1 MTIRKMLSLF
11 GKAGNHI
18 LPTGRVQ
25 KREQK
30 TERQERKKQT
40 TLSSFLPTASRGMSA
55 STVENYHTA
64 VRSFIRFGSGKD
76 IPLSGIDCH
85 LVARYERWLHEQ
97 GVCPNT
103 SSCYLRSLR
112 AIYNKASQ
120 HRQVKDRKP
129 FRNAFT
135 GNDRT
140 VKRSI
145 GAADIRRLH
154 VAELPTGSRLALARD
169 LFIFSFCAMGMP
181 FADMAQLR
189 RGQIKEGVLTYCR
202 RKTGRQ
208 VRVKIEGLM
217 QDILDRYARED
228 SDYLFPILHKA
239 VGKRLQPRRYS
250 TALRGYNRALQTLAQ
265 KTGIKA
271 HLSSYVPRHSWASMA
286 YRHNVAL
293 PVISQALGHS
303 DTHTTLI
310 YIRGIDDRQV
320 AKANKKLLLEIL
332 TPPLGKRCGRKVE

>member
-1 MTIRKMLSLF
+1 MFSFIGKTGKRILPA
-11 GKAGNHI
+11 GKA
-18 LPTGRVQ
+18 PESE
-25 KREQK
+25 KRK
-30 TERQERKKQT
+30 ERQTARKQVS
-40 TLSSFLPTASRGMSA
+40 LSSFLPTASRGMSA
-55 STVENYHTA
+55 FTMENYHTA
-64 VRSFIRFGSGKD
+64 VRSFIRFGGGKD
-76 IPLSGIDCH
+76 MPLSTIDCH

-112 AIYNKASQ
+112 AIYNKAAQ

-154 VAELPTGSRLALARD
+154 AAELPAGSRLALARD
-169 LFIFSFCAMGMP
+169 LFIFSFRAMGMP

-228 SDYLFPILHKA
+228 SDYLFPILHRA
-239 VGKRLQPRRYS
+239 VGKRLQPCRYS

-265 KTGIKA
+265 KTDIKA

-286 YRHNVAL
+286 NRHNVAL

-332 TPPLGKRCGRKVE
+332 TPPLGKRV

>member
-1 MTIRKMLSLF
+1 M
-11 GKAGNHI
+11 
-18 LPTGRVQ
+18 
-25 KREQK
+25 
-30 TERQERKKQT
+30 
-40 TLSSFLPTASRGMSA
+40 
-55 STVENYHTA
+55 
-64 VRSFIRFGSGKD
+64 
-76 IPLSGIDCH
+76 
-85 LVARYERWLHEQ
+85 
-97 GVCPNT
+97 CPNT

-228 SDYLFPILHKA
+228 SDYLFPILHRA

-250 TALRGYNRALQTLAQ
+250 TATMRLQPCLAEACTKDGHQ
-265 KTGIKA
+265 GTSLLLCAPPLMGE
-271 HLSSYVPRHSWASMA
+271 HGLSPQCT
-286 YRHNVAL
+286 L

>member
-1 MTIRKMLSLF
+1 MLSLF

-64 VRSFIRFGSGKD
+64 VRSFIRFG
-76 IPLSGIDCH
+76 
-85 LVARYERWLHEQ
+85 
-97 GVCPNT
+97 CPNT

-228 SDYLFPILHKA
+228 SDYLFPILHRA

-250 TALRGYNRALQTLAQ
+250 TALCGYNHALQRLAQ
-265 KTGIKA
+265 KAGIKA

-320 AKANKKLLLEIL
+320 AKANK
-332 TPPLGKRCGRKVE
+332 TSW